1 MKNNNE
7 NINGINGSFSNIDYK
22 NLKADCEKCFGFCCV
37 ALYFSA
43 SEGFPENKDAGK
55 PCINLKE
62 DFRCKVHKDLKEKGL
77 KGCMA
82 YDCFGAG
89 QMVAQNTYGGQDWRK
104 VPNTSKQ
111 MYDVFLIMRQIYEML
126 WYLTE
131 ALRVQTD
138 DGIQEELNSLINM
151 TKELTMLSAD
161 EFIKIDLVSHR
172 MKVNQLLSL
181 TSESVRA
188 SQRNKKKQPLRFKKV
203 FGRGFDLIG
212 KDLRKT
218 DLKGEDL
225 RGSMLIAAN
234 LSGVDLTGADFIG
247 SDMRDANL
255 SGANLSQ
262 SIFLTQ
268 GQINSAKGDSKTK
281 LPPAIS
287 RPKHWDR

>member
-1 MKNNNE
+1 MKNNDDNKKE
-7 NINGINGSFSNIDYK
+7 MNISFSNIDYK
-22 NLKADCEKCFGFCCV
+22 ELKADCEKCFGFCCV

-55 PCINLKE
+55 PCINLQQ
-62 DFRCKVHKDLKEKGL
+62 DFRCKVHKNLKEKGL

-89 QMVAQNTYGGQDWRK
+89 QMVAQNTYGGQDWRM
-104 VPNTSKQ
+104 VPKTAKQ

-131 ALRVQTD
+131 SHRVQTD
-138 DGIQEELNSLINM
+138 SSIKEKLNSLIND
-151 TKELTMLSAD
+151 TKNITMVSAD
-161 EFIKIDLVSHR
+161 ELIKVDLVPHR

-181 TSESVRA
+181 TSESVRVKE
-188 SQRNKKKQPLRFKKV
+188 RNKKKQPLKFKKV

-212 KDLRKT
+212 KDLRKI

-225 RGSMLIAAN
+225 RGAMLIAAN

-281 LPPAIS
+281 LPPSIMK
-287 RPKHWDR
+287 PTHWER